1 MAAFVSVAVILI
13 APCRAAASPAIEI
26 LSPAEASS
34 RDARVTVD
42 ANGNPAAI
50 FFWGDDTTVADSPPA
65 YCKLDDFGEETSD
78 CTVGSRTWIDGTM
91 SDQQDLTAPF
101 SGRMGQ
107 GEVAA
112 DATGQ
117 TFAVWGGTAQWGGI
131 GGTVLRVRSEEG
143 VWSSPQ
149 TLSPDPFGQQLAVTD
164 GGVAVVAWLQPVN
177 VAPFD
182 VRNRLQARV
191 RAANGTLSAIQD
203 ISPAGKDA
211 EAPDVAVNAD
221 GDAVFVWQA
230 QLTDGSGQWTVQA
243 RARSADGTLSDVQN
257 LSGPTVTGSD
267 PKVVMESD
275 GDALVIWQIYLG
287 DGVQARSRAADGT
300 LSAVTTLSGDERGGD
315 PSLAITSGGDAL
327 AVWSRGPSSLG
338 TRVKARARS
347 SEGAWSS
354 AEIVSL
360 PPQGGYAVGPQVAM
374 DASGRAVVVWAQ
386 EHVGGFWEPTLM
398 RVRSPSGA
406 WSSVESLTDAH
417 ANTFQPHVAVDADGN
432 TIAAWEDYESE
443 WGPAIHAARF
453 SLDDFPPDTD
463 PPETTIT
470 RGPSGRTTRRTVS
483 FRFRAGEPGSSF
495 RCKFDGRR
503 WRSCSSPRRYSDLA
517 FGRHVFRVV
526 ATDPSGN
533 VDPTPATRVFRVVRG

>member
-1 MAAFVSVAVILI
+1 MAVVLVA
-13 APCRAAASPAIEI
+13 ASPAAASPTIEI

-34 RDARVTVD
+34 RDARVAVD
-42 ANGNPAAI
+42 ANGNAAAI
-50 FFWGDDTTVADSPPA
+50 FFWGDDTIVPDNPPA
-65 YCKLDDFGEETSD
+65 YCKLDEFNQETND

-91 SDQQDLTAPF
+91 ADQQDLTAPF

-143 VWSSPQ
+143 VWSSAQ
-149 TLSPDPFGQQLAVTD
+149 ALSPDPSDPQVAVTD
-164 GGVAVVAWLQPVN
+164 DGVAVVAWLHPVT

-182 VRNRLQARV
+182 VRYRVQARV
-191 RAANGTLSAIQD
+191 RAANGTLSSVQD
-203 ISPAGKDA
+203 ISPAGKA
-211 EAPDVAVNAD
+211 AWAPDVAVNAD
-221 GDAVFVWQA
+221 GDAVFVWRA
-230 QLTDGSGQWTVQA
+230 QLTEGSGQWIVQA
-243 RARSADGTLSDVQN
+243 RARSADGTLSEIQS
-257 LSGPTVTGSD
+257 LSGPTVDGWD
-267 PKVVMESD
+267 PGVLMESD

-300 LSAVTTLSGDERGGD
+300 LSSVTTLSGDESGGD
-315 PSLAITSGGDAL
+315 PSLAMTPGGDAL

-347 SEGAWSS
+347 PEGTWS
-354 AEIVSL
+354 APEIVSL

-398 RVRSPSGA
+398 RVRSASGA

-417 ANTFQPHVAVDADGN
+417 ALTFQPQAAVDTNGN
-432 TIAAWEDYESE
+432 AIAAWEDYESD

-453 SLDDFPPDTD
+453 SLHDFPPDTD

-470 RGPSGRTTRRTVS
+470 RGPRGATTRRTVS
-483 FRFRAGEPGSSF
+483 FRFRANEAGSTF
-495 RCKFDGRR
+495 RCRLDRGSWRR
-503 WRSCSSPRRYSDLA
+503 CSSPKRYRKLA
-517 FGRHVFRVV
+517 LGRHVLRVRAV
-526 ATDPSGN
+526 DLSGN
-533 VDPTPATRVFRVVRG
+533 VDPTSARRAFRIVRG